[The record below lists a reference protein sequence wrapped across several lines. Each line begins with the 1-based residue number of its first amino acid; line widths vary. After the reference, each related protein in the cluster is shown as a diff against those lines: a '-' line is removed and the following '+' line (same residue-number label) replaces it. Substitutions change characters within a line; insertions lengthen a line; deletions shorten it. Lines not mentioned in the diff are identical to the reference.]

1 MKQILKEPPSA
12 GAAVSV
18 AKKEPTKTTASSSS
32 STNKMADMTTKFMSW
47 TLNVIKETNGATGG
61 AAPPAGENLYG
72 VGVELALA
80 QPRERR
86 PSSTNV
92 AATSSLPSDRPP
104 RSDGERK
111 HKHQVVIII
120 KSLHPSGPAARMG
133 LQKGDV
139 VLQVDSTELHYN
151 QRAYS
156 PADVAELVRGPEG
169 TFVNMIIERKENG
182 EILQKEYRLRREPII
197 GVRGRRMLKSNSEA
211 VVAIR
216 EHHDSAP
223 KAEAAEKSPSKAKV
237 VPTQHMLDR
246 LDSVL
251 NEEKVEDEKKQFK
264 ALGEKEEDDDEMREQ
279 QSPLINQ
286 SPFSS
291 SEEMMSEE
299 KTPDN
304 DVSSIADNNSERW
317 ELISDRSASTIV
329 ISISNGSLLSGS
341 ASHLLR
347 CASPSLLKNKFV
359 MEEYTGDTPYLEHI
373 VLPTDTLQGLCL
385 AYKVSATQLR
395 MENKFSG
402 NSLQMAP
409 KKIKIPVV
417 GVTNGMMIKT
427 QDTTSKEFKLYA
439 FQAEIPTMELVEA
452 KAYLDLSNWD
462 LEEAVRAARE
472 DIDCGWDSYDSCN
485 HAESPAVPMFASSIF
500 ARPKDLTVTDIHD
513 APVFEGEGF
522 ELKDVGERICHQS

>member
-1 MKQILKEPPSA
+1 
-12 GAAVSV
+12 
-18 AKKEPTKTTASSSS
+18 
-32 STNKMADMTTKFMSW
+32 
-47 TLNVIKETNGATGG
+47 
-61 AAPPAGENLYG
+61 
-72 VGVELALA
+72 
-80 QPRERR
+80 
-86 PSSTNV
+86 
-92 AATSSLPSDRPP
+92 
-104 RSDGERK
+104 
-111 HKHQVVIII
+111 
-120 KSLHPSGPAARMG
+120 
-133 LQKGDV
+133 
-139 VLQVDSTELHYN
+139 
-151 QRAYS
+151 
-156 PADVAELVRGPEG
+156 
-169 TFVNMIIERKENG
+169 MIIERKENG
-182 EILQKEYRLRREPII
+182 EILQKEYRLRREPIMGI
-197 GVRGRRMLKSNSEA
+197 RGRRMLNSNSEA
-211 VVAIR
+211 VAAKR
-216 EHHDSAP
+216 EHQDGAP
-223 KAEAAEKSPSKAKV
+223 RAAAGTTNDTSSKPEAAKKQPSKAKV

-264 ALGEKEEDDDEMREQ
+264 AVGGKEEEDYDDDDEMKEQ

-291 SEEMMSEE
+291 SEEISEE

-304 DVSSIADNNSERW
+304 EVSSIADNNSERW

-329 ISISNGSLLSGS
+329 ISINGSLLSGNGGS

-359 MEEYTGDTPYLEHI
+359 MTEYKGDAPYLEHI

-409 KKIKIPVV
+409 KKIKIPMV

-427 QDTTSKEFKLYA
+427 QDKTSKEFKLYA

-485 HAESPAVPMFASSIF
+485 HSESPALPMFASSIA
-500 ARPKDLTVTDIHD
+500 ARPKDLTVSDIHD
-513 APVFEGEGF
+513 APVFEGDGF
-522 ELKDVGERICHQS
+522 ELKDVGERLSDTI